1 MSAARYT
8 AMRRTVATANV
19 TKVHYP
25 TNIAKN
31 YDSLYSAIA
40 CNPNFSVFMY
50 ANKPCCKI
58 PPVNPCPA
66 VYDGGDPLQTS
77 NVIFDGGNTTQTSNV
92 IYDGGQPSDS
102 C

>member
-1 MSAARYT
+1 MSASRYT

-31 YDSLYSAIA
+31 YNALYATIA
-40 CNPNFSVFMY
+40 CNPNFSLFVY
-50 ANKPCCKI
+50 ADKPCCKI
-58 PPVNPCPA
+58 SPVNPCPPI
-66 VYDGGDPLQTS
+66 YDGGNPTQTS
-77 NVIFDGGNTTQTSNV
+77 NVIFDGGNTTQISNTV
-92 IYDGGQPSDS
+92 YDGGQPSDS